1 MSAPAS
7 PSGLPRVSP
16 EVVPHDSRSR
26 ILDEI
31 VKDEVTGGARV
42 EHRDSV
48 SAILARGRERVL
60 VTVDEA
66 GSVHV
71 DRLVGSRRPRMALVA
86 LGVVALGVVLMIV
99 LLVDRLGLT

>member
-1 MSAPAS
+1 MSPD
-7 PSGLPRVSP
+7 
-16 EVVPHDSRSR
+16 VVPHDSRSR

-71 DRLVGSRRPRMALVA
+71 DRLAGSRRPRLAFAA
-86 LGVVALGVVLMIV
+86 LGVVVLGM
-99 LLVDRLGLT
+99 LLLIILLDRLRV